1 VINPEVGK
9 EWSEPEEFVVQQGER
24 FFVNDYV
31 AVLEEIHRITE
42 AEGMDLQPDDIA
54 VQANVK
60 IYGES
65 EAYTLQ
71 PTYLIRDRMVGRIP
85 DEMTEMGIR
94 VTLMNIHPETD
105 SFTLSVETSQ
115 KDYVVMKAI
124 EKPFI
129 NILWIGT
136 ILMALGFGLAMYRR
150 FSELGKTDKNDKNR
164 NRKPHK
170 TTPRKVIEA

>member
-1 VINPEVGK
+1 
-9 EWSEPEEFVVQQGER
+9 
-24 FFVNDYV
+24 
-31 AVLEEIHRITE
+31 
-42 AEGMDLQPDDIA
+42 
-54 VQANVK
+54 
-60 IYGES
+60 
-65 EAYTLQ
+65 
-71 PTYLIRDRMVGRIP
+71 
-85 DEMTEMGIR
+85 MTEMGIR
-94 VTLMNIHPETD
+94 VTLLNIHPETD

-150 FSELGKTDKNDKNR
+150 FSELGKTDKKDKNR
-164 NRKPHK
+164 NRKSHK